1 MHSMTGYGR
10 GQCRRDGCTVTVELS
25 AVNRKQP
32 DFRFLLPRDLA
43 WLEARLRPQV
53 QERITRGAVTV
64 VFACELAPERRR
76 AQVRVNAELAAAV
89 VLRLRE
95 AARSAG
101 ISEEVR
107 IGELLAVP
115 GIIEDAGGATADDTV
130 AGTAAEALRL
140 ALDALRQ
147 MQEREG
153 AALARDMVARLAV
166 LAGLLDEI
174 RGLADGALIQYRE
187 RLRER
192 LRLLALD
199 FGPDDDRLARE
210 IAFTAERADVHE
222 EMTRL
227 ASHLAQYRDLLAAAP
242 QPAGRNLDFLCQE
255 MAREINTLAA
265 KTPDTTISRHALAFK
280 ADLDRL
286 REQVQNVE

>member
-10 GQCRRDGCTVTVELS
+10 GQCRREGCTVTVEIS

-64 VFACELAPERRR
+64 VLACELAPERRR
-76 AQVRVNAELAAAV
+76 AQVRVNAELATAV
-89 VLRLRE
+89 VIRLRE
-95 AARSAG
+95 AARGAG

-115 GIIEDAGGATADDTV
+115 GILEDAGAATADDTV

-153 AALARDMVARLAV
+153 AALARDMVTRLETLTV
-166 LAGLLDEI
+166 LLGEI
-174 RGLADGALIQYRE
+174 RNLADGALVQYRE

-210 IAFTAERADVHE
+210 IAFTAERADIHE

-227 ASHLAQYRDLLAAAP
+227 ASHLAQYRDLLDAAP

-265 KTPDTTISRHALAFK
+265 KTPDTTLSRHALAFK
-280 ADLDRL
+280 TDLDRL